1 MNFKINYKNFNS
13 FCLKFLL
20 FFFMILIGTIHLAAQ
35 EKIISG
41 IISDSDA
48 VPLPGV
54 NVIIKNSNIGAVS
67 DFDGNYSISGKT
79 GDVLIFSFV
88 GFENQE
94 VIINDQQNIDI
105 SMVADYANLDE
116 IVLTGYG
123 STAKKDLVSSISQIK
138 GEDLANQPVARL
150 DNMLQG
156 RAAGVNVVASS
167 GEPGAPAVIR
177 VRGMSSI
184 NGNNNPLYVIDG
196 FIAGTDFN
204 LTDLNVNDIESIEI
218 LKDAS
223 SLAIYGTRGAAG
235 VIIVNTKTGKSGKE
249 GKVNVSINHYTSFQQ
264 VYNYPEMATV
274 NDWADYWNEAATLIP
289 GASGFGENDPTQATP
304 IGDVSGIPI
313 NNLAVPLPAGI

>member
-116 IVLTGYG
+116 VVLTGYG

-138 GEDLANQPVARL
+138 GDVLANQPVARV

-156 RAAGVNVVASS
+156 RAAGVNVVSTS

-177 VRGMSSI
+177 IRGMSSI
-184 NGNNNPLYVIDG
+184 NGNNSPLFVIDG

-204 LTDLNVNDIESIEI
+204 LSNLNVNDVESIEV

-235 VIIVNTKTGKSGKE
+235 VILINTKSGK
-249 GKVNVSINHYTSFQQ
+249 
-264 VYNYPEMATV
+264 
-274 NDWADYWNEAATLIP
+274 
-289 GASGFGENDPTQATP
+289 
-304 IGDVSGIPI
+304 
-313 NNLAVPLPAGI
+313 